1 MPAKSYTS
9 GKATDKLFPV
19 DISIQNAHGGWTTV
33 SVLSDT
39 GNQST
44 ILKREVAD
52 QLGLDLSQG
61 EPFMVGGIN
70 GEPTEFRRFKLW
82 VRLGHL
88 DPIQINVGF
97 STTREGLVENLLG
110 NEDILTSGKY
120 EARYD
125 KNGVTFVEKQNA
137 FRVATCA
144 GEEYNQPRL
153 NNLYDQLRPN
163 YHRTFNARFRY
174 Y

>member
-1 MPAKSYTS
+1 MPSKSYTS
-9 GKATDKLFPV
+9 GKSEDKLFPV
-19 DISIQNAHGGWTTV
+19 TVQIQNAMGGMTPV
-33 SVLSDT
+33 EVLADT

-70 GEPTEFRRFKLW
+70 GTPTEFRRFKLW
-82 VRLGHL
+82 IRLGQL
-88 DPIQINVGF
+88 EPIQIKVGF
-97 STTREGLVENLLG
+97 STTPDGLIENLLG

-125 KNGVTFVEKQNA
+125 KNGVTYVEKQSA
-137 FRVATCA
+137 YRVASCE
-144 GEEYNQPRL
+144 GMESNQPRL
-153 NNLYDQLRPN
+153 NNLYEQLRPN
-163 YHRTFNARFRY
+163 YHRAYGSRFIAL
-174 Y
+174 